1 MKQRKTLTTDCL
13 CIQLSKISFFVLFP
27 FLFQHTQVKNYL
39 AVQTKVKQHEEE
51 QKSPELWDR
60 QLFDSFRKRH
70 EHQAWSWILKWYCN
84 WYCSSCIL
92 KRFMRRG
99 RDLPPLTALPTSVL
113 SKRAMKPIMLNT
125 VKPAKKLVIQLI
137 NETTMLSLK

>member
-1 MKQRKTLTTDCL
+1 
-13 CIQLSKISFFVLFP
+13 
-27 FLFQHTQVKNYL
+27 
-39 AVQTKVKQHEEE
+39 
-51 QKSPELWDR
+51 
-60 QLFDSFRKRH
+60 
-70 EHQAWSWILKWYCN
+70 
-84 WYCSSCIL
+84 
-92 KRFMRRG
+92 MRRG